1 LLLVSSNVLDAVKKI
16 PATAAYRTTVEQW
29 FNFITK
35 TAQNHTDIKKIED
48 EIGLGQIEEVIEMAK
63 DELELV
69 QYYYDNKGWLL
80 VEQAQKEGD
89 AIVEGIQSLLTYIL
103 THLLTYLLILDMADS
118 IYFTTPEMKPP
129 AAAAPQTPPTPPPST
144 PANAPPKK

>member
-1 LLLVSSNVLDAVKKI
+1 MKVDPNGRENLLSISNNVLDAVKKI

-35 TAQNHTDIKKIED
+35 TAQKHTDIKKIED

-63 DELELV
+63 DELDLV

-89 AIVEGIQSLLTYIL
+89 AIVQGTYSF
-103 THLLTYLLILDMADS
+103 THLLTHSLTNLLTFLFKIWLIVYTLPHQS
-118 IYFTTPEMKPP
+118 
-129 AAAAPQTPPTPPPST
+129 
-144 PANAPPKK
+144 

>member
-1 LLLVSSNVLDAVKKI
+1 LLLLGIVGLKVDPNGRENLLSISKNVLDAVKKI

-35 TAQNHTDIKKIED
+35 TAQKHTDIKKIED

-69 QYYYDNKGWLL
+69 HYYHDNKGWLL
-80 VEQAQKEGD
+80 VEQAQMEGD
-89 AIVEGIQSLLTYIL
+89 AIVKGTYSLRCPCSL
-103 THLLTYLLILDMADS
+103 THSLTHSFIHSLALPH
-118 IYFTTPEMKPP
+118 YFH
-129 AAAAPQTPPTPPPST
+129 
-144 PANAPPKK
+144 